1 VIATAKAADT
11 PVAELC
17 FDVTNHPTRVAIVE
31 TLKGRRGW
39 LTLRKL
45 TVTTFETEEYLL
57 FSGID
62 ENGRSIDHEACAKLF
77 LVGAEVHPIEI
88 PASNVTDRLQA
99 EAEQYVK
106 ATLNRSLD
114 ANSKHFASARERLE
128 RWADDKIYAAEKA
141 LKDTKEQIKAVR
153 REARAATTL
162 EEEAA
167 TQAKLQDLER
177 RQRKQRQEI
186 FNQEDEV
193 ADKRDE
199 LIANLQKR
207 LSRGHSVESLFTVRW
222 AVV

>member
-1 VIATAKAADT
+1 M
-11 PVAELC
+11 
-17 FDVTNHPTRVAIVE
+17 TNHPTRVTIVE

-39 LTLRKL
+39 LTLRKM
-45 TVTTFETEEYLL
+45 TITTFETEEYLL

-62 ENGRSIDHEACAKLF
+62 DNGRSIDHEACAKLF
-77 LVGAEVHPIEI
+77 SVGAAVHPIESLDSTI
-88 PASNVTDRLQA
+88 ADRLQA
-99 EAEQYVK
+99 EAEQHAK

-114 ANSKHFASARERLE
+114 ANNKHFASARERLE
-128 RWADDKIYAAEKA
+128 RWAEDKVFAAEKA

-167 TQAKLQDLER
+167 IQAKLQELER

-193 ADKRDE
+193 ADKRDQ